1 MTKTVSIN
9 EVKDSIQVVID
20 LTKNGDEI
28 VIEENG
34 KPIVKITPLAKPER
48 KERVLGLG
56 NGDYYMSKDFDDELP
71 DEFWDFDNGN
81 NKIDKIAEIFADEK
95 QITETLQQAI
105 HEAIEMYKRAGNSIA
120 VWRNGKAVWIETK

>member
-9 EVKDSIQVVID
+9 EVKNSIQVVID

-56 NGDYYMSKDFDDELP
+56 KGDYYMSDDFDDELP
-71 DEFWDFDNGN
+71 DEFWGFD
-81 NKIDKIAEIFADEK
+81 KE
-95 QITETLQQAI
+95 L
-105 HEAIEMYKRAGNSIA
+105 
-120 VWRNGKAVWIETK
+120 